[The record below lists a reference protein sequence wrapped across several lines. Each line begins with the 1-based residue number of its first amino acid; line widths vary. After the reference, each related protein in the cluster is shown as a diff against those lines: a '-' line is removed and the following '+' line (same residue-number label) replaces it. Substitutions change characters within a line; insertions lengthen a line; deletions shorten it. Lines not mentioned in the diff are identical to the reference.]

1 MSPLR
6 SLLALSASEQEQLL
20 ETAYTMQ
27 VASIGRNGY
36 PHLVAMFYAIVDG
49 RICFHTYPA
58 SQKIKNLNRNQ
69 KITVMLEQGKMYS
82 ELRGLVVQGMAEV
95 IEDQQFVGRVVLAT
109 AKKYFDFPA
118 SVAEPPEAMQDTA
131 RKRVAVRV
139 RPASIYSW
147 DHAKLTIAH

>member
-82 ELRGLVVQGMAEV
+82 STG
-95 IEDQQFVGRVVLAT
+95 
-109 AKKYFDFPA
+109 
-118 SVAEPPEAMQDTA
+118 
-131 RKRVAVRV
+131 
-139 RPASIYSW
+139 
-147 DHAKLTIAH
+147 